1 MEESMFDYLKA
12 RATSNIYPFH
22 MPGHKG
28 NAEFFRDIDFVKM
41 DITEVRGADNLRQ
54 PEGIIR
60 QAEDLL
66 ASAYGAN
73 RSFMLVN
80 GSSGGVLA
88 ALLYAVGDGDKI
100 IVARNSHVS
109 VSSGLA
115 LSGAEPVYVYP
126 SVMPYGF
133 AGGVNP
139 VDIEAALAANKG
151 AKAVFITSPTYEGLC
166 SDVQAIAKI
175 AHSYG
180 ALLIV
185 DEAHGSHFGCHSQLP
200 QSAVKYAD
208 IVVQSLHKNMVAPNQ
223 AAVLHAGKNIDAE
236 RLKDCLNMVQ
246 TTSPSY
252 VTMAM
257 IERCANIASNQANF
271 DGYIKM
277 LAEYRAKIAELENI
291 QLMGSDIC
299 GQYSVYDVDTTKIV
313 LVAKRGSGA
322 DIDNYL
328 LEKHS
333 VELELHGLTHAVALS
348 SLADTRAGFE
358 RLYCGLCELDKDLAA
373 YDESGRPHRVA
384 PTDMML
390 PYKQISPEMLPREA
404 QLRSSQVCELDAAV
418 GKICASPVVP
428 YPPGIPLLLPGE
440 KLDENIIDHLKRL
453 AQKDIM
459 ILGISDG
466 KIKIVACT

>member
-1 MEESMFDYLKA
+1 
-12 RATSNIYPFH
+12 
-22 MPGHKG
+22 MPGHKS

-60 QAEDLL
+60 QTEDLL

-88 ALLYAVGDGDKI
+88 ALLYAVSDGDKI

-126 SVMPYGF
+126 SVTPYGF
-133 AGGVNP
+133 AGGINP
-139 VDIEAALAANKG
+139 ADVEAALAANKG

-166 SDVQAIAKI
+166 SNVQAIAKI
-175 AHSYG
+175 AHDYG

-185 DEAHGSHFGCHSQLP
+185 DEAHGSHFGCHPKLP
-200 QSAVKYAD
+200 QSAVKHAD

-223 AAVLHAGKNIDAE
+223 AAVLHAGKSIDSE

-257 IERCANIASNQANF
+257 IERCANIASNPAYF
-271 DGYIKM
+271 DDYIKM
-277 LAEYRAKIAELENI
+277 LEEYRAKIAELENI
-291 QLMGSDIC
+291 RLMGRDIC
-299 GQYSVYDVDTTKIV
+299 GQYGVHNMDTTKIV
-313 LVAKRGSGA
+313 LIAKRGSGA

-328 LEKHS
+328 LERHS

-348 SLADTRAGFE
+348 SLADTKEGFE
-358 RLYCGLCELDKDLAA
+358 RLYRGLCEMDNELTM
-373 YDESGRPHRVA
+373 YDENGYIGGRTQFA
-384 PTDMML
+384 PTDML
-390 PYKQISPEMLPREA
+390 PYKRVSPEMLPRAA
-404 QLRSSQVCELDAAV
+404 QLRPAQVCELDAAI

-459 ILGISDG
+459 IIGISDG
-466 KIKIVACT
+466 KIKVVACT